1 MRFFFWLFC
10 GVLVSKSASR
20 SLLAALSIAILII
33 LLGYPRADRFLVSM
47 SDASR

>member
-1 MRFFFWLFC
+1 MRFFFWLFR

-47 SDASR
+47 SDAST